1 MSRFSLALAG
11 YLLLSL
17 LPPLAQAG
25 DGHDHDAVPAVAAPP
40 SLPRL
45 AISGQQFELV
55 GELSPGQLTLYID
68 WLASNAPAAGAQLQL
83 RLNDQPL
90 AVAETAPG
98 TFVAAIAAHADE
110 HDHDHDHDHH
120 QQPAGEL
127 PLVATITLDQ
137 ATEQLAGHFELA
149 EADHAEPPQAHY
161 GRWLAAVVAL
171 LVAGLLVVLARRRRA
186 HGGGQ

>member
-25 DGHDHDAVPAVAAPP
+25 DGHDHDAAPAAPAQP
-40 SLPRL
+40 TLPRL

-90 AVAETAPG
+90 AVTETAPG
-98 TFVAAIAAHADE
+98 TFVAAIAAHAD
-110 HDHDHDHDHH
+110 DHDHD
-120 QQPAGEL
+120 QPPAGEL
-127 PLVATITLDQ
+127 PLVATIALDQ
-137 ATEQLAGHFELA
+137 ATEQLAGHFDLA
-149 EADHAEPPQAHY
+149 VADHAEQPQAHY
-161 GRWLAAVVAL
+161 GRWLAAVAAL
-171 LVAGLLVVLARRRRA
+171 LVAGALVVLARRRRA

>member
-25 DGHDHDAVPAVAAPP
+25 DGHDHDAAPAAPAQP
-40 SLPRL
+40 TLPRL

-55 GELSPGQLTLYID
+55 GELSPGQLTLYVD

-90 AVAETAPG
+90 TVAETAPG

-110 HDHDHDHDHH
+110 HDHDHD
-120 QQPAGEL
+120 QPPAGEL
-127 PLVATITLDQ
+127 PLVATIALDQ
-137 ATEQLAGHFELA
+137 ATEQLAGHFDLA
-149 EADHAEPPQAHY
+149 VADHAERPQAHY

-171 LVAGLLVVLARRRRA
+171 LVAGALVVLVRRRRA

>member
-25 DGHDHDAVPAVAAPP
+25 DGHDHDAAPAAPAHP
-40 SLPRL
+40 TLPRL

-55 GELSPGQLTLYID
+55 GELSPGQLTLYVD

-83 RLNDQPL
+83 WLNDQPL

-110 HDHDHDHDHH
+110 HDHDHDHD
-120 QQPAGEL
+120 QPPAGEL
-127 PLVATITLDQ
+127 PLVATIALDQ
-137 ATEQLAGHFELA
+137 ATEQLAGHFDLA
-149 EADHAEPPQAHY
+149 VADHAEPPQAHY
-161 GRWLAAVVAL
+161 GRWLAAAAL
-171 LVAGLLVVLARRRRA
+171 LVAGALVVLARRRRA